1 MNVAFTGHRPHKLWG
16 YVDLIPK
23 KESKIDKRDEAKE
36 KYRALFTVLRN
47 VVLQNWI
54 DKEDKLRII
63 SGMALGVDQVA
74 AWLGIY
80 LREKYKNVELE
91 AAIPCRGQDLKW
103 RDGSKQVYQYLLSKC
118 DVRTLVHDGPYNY
131 SCMQSRNEYMVDHA
145 DILIAVWDGS
155 NGGTGNC
162 VRYAQ
167 SKDIRIIRIDP
178 KSI

>member
-16 YVDLIPK
+16 YVDLKPK
-23 KESKIDKRDEAKE
+23 EKAINKHNEALN
-36 KYRALFTVLRN
+36 KYRALFVILRDTVLN
-47 VVLQNWI
+47 NWT
-54 DKEDKLRII
+54 DRKDKLRII

-74 AWLGIY
+74 AWVGIK
-80 LREKYKNVELE
+80 LKEKYPGAVELE
-91 AAIPCRGQDLKW
+91 AAIPCKDQDIKW

-155 NGGTGNC
+155 SGGTGNC